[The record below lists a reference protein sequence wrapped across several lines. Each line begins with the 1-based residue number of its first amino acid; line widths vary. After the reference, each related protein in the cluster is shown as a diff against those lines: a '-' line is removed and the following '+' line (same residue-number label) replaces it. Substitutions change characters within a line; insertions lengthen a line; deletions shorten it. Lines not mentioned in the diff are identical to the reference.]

1 MFKRYLWPL
10 ILSTLL
16 VSSCAEPNNPDANN
30 AVAVAV
36 AVAVA
41 QDYCA
46 EVIEYLGDFYSS
58 VYRGMN
64 DESIDV
70 SAELKITAQKL
81 ALIAVHAE
89 NDGLD
94 LATPEAAWLIDLKES
109 SLSLMNL
116 IDGENKGLS
125 EDELHQL
132 LNRMLDDFSASEEK
146 CSPSEA

>member
-1 MFKRYLWPL
+1 MVKSYWRLL
-10 ILSTLL
+10 ITSTLL

-30 AVAVAV
+30 PD
-36 AVAVA
+36 AVA

-70 SAELKITAQKL
+70 SAELKITAKKL
-81 ALIAVHAE
+81 ALIAVRAE
-89 NDGLD
+89 NDGLE
-94 LATPEAAWLIDLKES
+94 LATPEAAWLIDLKKS
-109 SLSLMNL
+109 SLSLIHL
-116 IDGENKGLS
+116 IDGEADGFS
-125 EDELHQL
+125 DDELHHL
-132 LNRMLDDFSASEEK
+132 LSRMLYDFSASEEK